1 MQAPPTGPH
10 ESERADD
17 IVGPDDFRPLKVG
30 HLLDWLSPLQGYG
43 LILTMDISHSKH
55 NTHARWTR
63 GGVRRGAWICYESD
77 GSFYVFDTNLN
88 PNAVTFPLR
97 GVEAF
102 QAVQW
107 VCQQMGVP
115 MPPEPLQKPVSR
127 ACGAMSAEVLSLMHQ
142 RIVRLERC
150 ICLI

>member
-1 MQAPPTGPH
+1 MQTPPNGPRK
-10 ESERADD
+10 SGKAGY
-17 IVGPDDFRPLKVG
+17 ISGPDDFRPLKVG

-63 GGVRRGAWICYESD
+63 GGVRRSAWICYEHD
-77 GSFYVFDTNLN
+77 GSFYVFDTDPH
-88 PNAVTFPLR
+88 PNAVTFPLKR
-97 GVEAF
+97 VEAF

-115 MPPEPLQKPVSR
+115 VPPEPLQKPVSR
-127 ACGAMSAEVLSLMHQ
+127 ADGAMSAEVLSLMHQ